1 MRRCALAALGFA
13 AAHAAAMGPGAP
25 FTPAQPAEIDAA
37 RGIEV
42 AGPGLTGLRLHNHP
56 LALVDGVWVR
66 VGDRVRNAEI
76 SAIGADGAQLRHA
89 DGRIEL
95 LRWDP
100 RTFRHEPVDPNRVT
114 RTVVSRTSPP

>member
-1 MRRCALAALGFA
+1 MAVDLRRRGALAALCLA

-37 RGIEV
+37 RGVDV

-66 VGDRVRNAEI
+66 VGDRVRNAEV
-76 SAIGADGAQLRHA
+76 SAIGADGAELRHA
-89 DGRIEL
+89 DGRTERL
-95 LRWDP
+95 SW
-100 RTFRHEPVDPNRVT
+100 NNWNT
-114 RTVVSRTSPP
+114 RP